1 MASYPIKLLV
11 ASALLIGASIPVA
24 SPTYAAPPRVEGQR
38 CAPAR
43 APSGTWIGFFD
54 GHETTSRF
62 VSREDEFW
70 PVTEWRCFDNRA
82 DCVAWKY
89 WMQTDYRASQTWCRR
104 K

>member
-1 MASYPIKLLV
+1 MDMHPVRLFAAFAFLIGISIS
-11 ASALLIGASIPVA
+11 AATSAL
-24 SPTYAAPPRVEGQR
+24 AAPPRVEGQQ

-43 APSGTWIGFFD
+43 APAGKWIGFFD

-62 VSREDEFW
+62 VSREDAFW
-70 PVTEWRCFDNRA
+70 PVTEWRCFNNKA
-82 DCVAWKY
+82 DCLAWKY